1 MSRGDFLTAFS
12 LQHARTASVC
22 GSVGAAVA
30 VALLVQMDRNKD
42 SIARQATI
50 SAISTFIGDIVARQ
64 SQFSPQWIEPMI
76 TAAISA
82 GIAIAFWLTKRF
94 AKSLYL
100 MKEKFR

>member
-1 MSRGDFLTAFS
+1 
-12 LQHARTASVC
+12 
-22 GSVGAAVA
+22 
-30 VALLVQMDRNKD
+30 
-42 SIARQATI
+42 
-50 SAISTFIGDIVARQ
+50 
-64 SQFSPQWIEPMI
+64 MI